1 MSVTQMAKMIG
12 QKGHIFGTGDMR
24 ISVRII
30 DVKVSYGQ
38 VRYQIT
44 PLAGEG
50 TTWINVDSIVL
61 DRD

>member
-1 MSVTQMAKMIG
+1 MSVSQMAKMIG
-12 QKGHIFGTGDMR
+12 QNGHIFGAGDMR
-24 ISVRII
+24 ISVRIV

-44 PLAGEG
+44 PLAGDG
-50 TTWINVDSIVL
+50 TAWINVDSIVI